1 MKINNKTELDAAII
15 ELKKRNQLQETL
27 LAEHY
32 IATRESLT
40 PMNLIKDGFNRL
52 THTPGMQSSILKTV
66 AGLGVAVLTN
76 KLLPGKAGSI
86 LKKVLGGVAEFAV
99 AKSAVNNTDKIKAY
113 GISIYNNLF
122 KKRSTHV
129 DTK

>member
-15 ELKKRNQLQETL
+15 ELAERKQFQEAL
-27 LAEHY
+27 LLEQY
-32 IATRESLT
+32 KATRDILT
-40 PMNLIKDGFNRL
+40 PMNLIKDGFNRFA
-52 THTPGMQSSILKTV
+52 HTPGMQSSILKTV
-66 AGLGVAVLTN
+66 AGVGIAVLTN
-76 KLLPGKAGSI
+76 KLLPLKSGSI
-86 LKKVLGGVAEFAV
+86 LKKVLGGVAKFAV
-99 AKSAVNNTDKIKAY
+99 AKSAVSNTDKIKAY